1 MIGTVEQMKALFPR
15 IEFDT
20 EGDTFLAYGETK
32 TITCKVFRGW
42 EDVTDKVYHWSI
54 TRDTGDPVEDA
65 SWNMSTKAQNFNGT
79 IVISFTETEN
89 DLGTNTFVVSTLFT
103 VKADL
108 GDGVSATEE
117 IRV

>member
-1 MIGTVEQMKALFPR
+1 
-15 IEFDT
+15 
-20 EGDTFLAYGETK
+20 
-32 TITCKVFRGW
+32 
-42 EDVTDKVYHWSI
+42 
-54 TRDTGDPVEDA
+54 
-65 SWNMSTKAQNFNGT
+65 MSTKAQNFNGT